1 MRENNRKSIEKK
13 LMESIEK
20 DETSMKH
27 YVKMR
32 RKLFQTYALVGALFS
47 GIGIAGYYDSV
58 AEEWIELRENHLKDM
73 GRSLSRVAV
82 DISKLGACA
91 GVMHSI
97 TSIVIVVIG
106 LAYMGRLADYTGMT
120 DFMLNSRIWFFGY
133 GSWDS
138 KLSMIVNANLCLAMF
153 FFSVAAVASV
163 FNRVDN
169 PYTYVVG
176 FYSVP
181 IVAYGTYFV
190 YSTVSSWNRGYSKK
204 AILEKKSINSIS
216 ATSPRRISVLHL
228 AEVRAAESDLQSV
241 EHNAVGI

>member
-1 MRENNRKSIEKK
+1 MTEKSRESIEEKF
-13 LMESIEK
+13 MESIEK
-20 DETSMKH
+20 DETSLKH

-120 DFMLNSRIWFFGY
+120 DFMLNSKVWFFGY
-133 GSWDS
+133 DSWDS
-138 KLSMIVNANLCLAMF
+138 KLSMIVNTNLCLAMF
-153 FFSVAAVASV
+153 FFSVAAIASV

-169 PYTYVVG
+169 PYTYIVG
-176 FYSVP
+176 FYSLP
-181 IVAYGTYFV
+181 ILSYGVYFV
-190 YSTVSSWNRGYSKK
+190 YSTKSSWSSGYAKK
-204 AILEKKSINSIS
+204 AILEKKSLNSIS
-216 ATSPRRISVLHL
+216 ATSPRKISVLHL
-228 AEVRAAESDLQSV
+228 AEVRAADSDVLNV
-241 EHNAVGI
+241 EQNAIGL